1 MKDIDEIRR
10 ENLRKLEIEAGGV
23 KSVADRIGMSVS
35 QFANLRDGAKDSKTG
50 RPRGM
55 RKETARK
62 IEESLGKTSGWLD
75 INHVIAESSAETII
89 AGALADL
96 GWKVTSP
103 KTDEWM
109 PSQFN
114 IGTTRYW
121 PDFEA
126 TKGDML
132 CFVEYAGSQRAFER
146 WVAIAATGHIALV
159 LEADVQSIA
168 DAINTYI
175 AKHANIAKANYLRRN
190 GLESEALDLEETPQL
205 LAPSVVPI
213 VGHVQAGDDGYL
225 VELEYPTGHGDGV
238 LMHYSKDL
246 NAYALRVKGDS
257 MRPRIKPGEFIVCEP
272 NRAPYPGDDVVVK
285 LLDGRRMVKEY
296 QWQRDGDIC
305 FGSINADF
313 PPIVVSESIIDAI
326 HYVAAIMPRGAF
338 VK

>member
-55 RKETARK
+55 RKDTARK
-62 IEESLGKTSGWLD
+62 IEESLAKPSGWLD
-75 INHVIAESSAETII
+75 IDHGVAESDAEIFI
-89 AGALADL
+89 ANALTDL

-103 KTDEWM
+103 KLAEWM
-109 PSQFN
+109 PSQFTF
-114 IGTTRYW
+114 GTTRYR

-132 CFVEYAGSQRAFER
+132 CFVEYASSQRSLAR
-146 WVAIAATGHIALV
+146 WVSLAAAGHIV
-159 LEADVQSIA
+159 LLLSANEQSIA
-168 DAINTYI
+168 EAMTTYI
-175 AKHANIAKANYLRRN
+175 ARHCNTAKANYLRRK
-190 GLESEALDLEETPQL
+190 GLEHEALELEETPKL
-205 LAPSVVPI
+205 LEPSAVPI

-246 NAYALRVKGDS
+246 NAYAVRVKGDS

-305 FGSINADF
+305 FGSINADH
-313 PPIVVSESIIDAI
+313 PPIVVSESMIDAI